1 MEAQRLAAAGILAV
15 VVAAA
20 AAVAA
25 DEAHVK
31 QVEAWR
37 ARHEA
42 DYRREYVPLAG
53 LFFLKTGV
61 NTAGSELDSDIRL
74 PSRAPLSI
82 GRFVYRDGAVRFEPA
97 AGANV
102 MLRGARVSEP
112 VTLRP
117 DEGGGMRDELVM
129 GDIALWVHPSGDRHA
144 IRMRDPQSYA
154 ALSFTGFRWFDIAER
169 YRVRGRFIRDAEPRT
184 LKIPSLTGDD
194 QTYTTEG
201 VVEFTLHGQTLR
213 LRPMTTEPGR
223 FFFVFRDLT
232 SGIDTYEAARFLY
245 SDLETDG
252 TTVLDF
258 NMAYNPP
265 CAFNPYTTCPLPL
278 PENRL
283 RVPIAA
289 GERDY
294 RKP

>member
-1 MEAQRLAAAGILAV
+1 MSAHGTVVRLVG
-15 VVAAA
+15 VAAVA
-20 AAVAA
+20 MTAVAAA

-37 ARHEA
+37 AKHEA

-53 LFFLKTGV
+53 LFFLKEGV
-61 NTAGSELDSDIRL
+61 NTAGSELDRDIRL
-74 PSRAPLSI
+74 PSRVSLSI
-82 GRFVYRDGAVRFEPA
+82 GRFVYQGGKVRFEPA
-97 AGANV
+97 AGSGAT
-102 MLRGARVSEP
+102 LRGAP
-112 VTLRP
+112 VTSPIVLRP
-117 DEGGGMRDELVM
+117 DGQDEPRDELVL

-144 IRMRDPQSYA
+144 IRMRDPQSYG
-154 ALSFTGFRWFDIAER
+154 ALSFTGFRWFDIDER
-169 YRVRGRFIRDAEPRT
+169 YRVRGTFIKDAEPRT
-184 LKIPSLTGDD
+184 VKIPSLTGDD

-223 FFFVFRDLT
+223 FFFIFRDLT
-232 SGIDTYEAARFLY
+232 SGVDTYEAARFLY
-245 SDLETDG
+245 SDLTPDG

-258 NMAYNPP
+258 NTAYNPP
-265 CAFNPYTTCPLPL
+265 CAFNPFTTCPLPP

-289 GERDY
+289 GERNY